1 MSDGAYTKEGTTVTL
16 TERIA
21 SIESYRRTRDNV
33 IRLDAPRERR
43 TTPRWIEW
51 TRENQTN
58 PNAGKSYDNRWGG
71 DAA

>member
-1 MSDGAYTKEGTTVTL
+1 MTL

-21 SIESYRRTRDNV
+21 SIEAQRRLHDNV
-33 IRLDAPRERR
+33 IRLDVPRERR

-51 TRENQTN
+51 TRENEKR
-58 PNAGKSYDNRWGG
+58 GKSLDNRWGG

>member
-1 MSDGAYTKEGTTVTL
+1 MTL

-21 SIESYRRTRDNV
+21 SIEAYRRTHDNV

-51 TRENQTN
+51 TQVNERR
-58 PNAGKSYDNRWGG
+58 GKDLSGYIGTG
-71 DAA
+71 PDAA

>member
-1 MSDGAYTKEGTTVTL
+1 MTL

-21 SIESYRRTRDNV
+21 SIEAQRRLHDNV
-33 IRLDAPRERR
+33 IRLDVPRERR

-51 TRENQTN
+51 SRANQDN

>member
-1 MSDGAYTKEGTTVTL
+1 MTL

-21 SIESYRRTRDNV
+21 SIEAYRRTHDNV

-43 TTPRWIEW
+43 TTPRWMEW
-51 TRENQTN
+51 T
-58 PNAGKSYDNRWGG
+58 NANEKRGKDLSGYIGP

>member
-1 MSDGAYTKEGTTVTL
+1 MTL

-21 SIESYRRTRDNV
+21 SIEDYRRAHDNV
-33 IRLDAPRERR
+33 IRLDVPRERR

-51 TRENQTN
+51 TQENEKR
-58 PNAGKSYDNRWGG
+58 GKDLSGYIGP